1 MMEVDMQSPS
11 SSLRPAYGS
20 TKRAR
25 SPDETNSP
33 SRPSKRLTLA
43 TEIEYNPSQPIYLR
57 SSSSAGS
64 SRQPSE
70 DWVQQAGSLTIDSPL
85 CTGASGG
92 LPFEDYAMA
101 ADQPVQ
107 NPSTA
112 VPLTATYGRPQLPPL
127 QTSFSR
133 PSDHLAPSINVLPPT
148 PNVPFPM
155 AFSLA
160 ARPSTPMNESPM
172 SIPNSP
178 SSATILSPS
187 RKHRFAMGPRADCEK
202 SFAPHIV
209 SYI

>member
-101 ADQPVQ
+101 ADQPVVAKSVYRG
-107 NPSTA
+107 PSNCDVWKTTA
-112 VPLTATYGRPQLPPL
+112 
-127 QTSFSR
+127 S
-133 PSDHLAPSINVLPPT
+133 SITNIFL
-148 PNVPFPM
+148 
-155 AFSLA
+155 
-160 ARPSTPMNESPM
+160 
-172 SIPNSP
+172 
-178 SSATILSPS
+178 SAVRCPS
-187 RKHRFAMGPRADCEK
+187 RLCHCYSAFTSSC
-202 SFAPHIV
+202 H
-209 SYI
+209 Y